1 LQLTDKTFVTS
12 GVYERYFKENG
23 KHYHHLFDPF
33 TGYPADNSLLSVT
46 IVTDVSM
53 DADALS
59 TKVFVLGYDRGLA
72 LLESFPDVE
81 AIFIL
86 ENMEIRSTNRLN

>member
-1 LQLTDKTFVTS
+1 
-12 GVYERYFKENG
+12 
-23 KHYHHLFDPF
+23 
-33 TGYPADNSLLSVT
+33 
-46 IVTDVSM
+46 M